1 MADPAPTRPFSDD
14 EQGVA
19 FPRVNGKRSTSAT
32 GQGVFA
38 DAARVA
44 DERLA
49 TQIESST
56 DWRND
61 YLDAARRLLETSLTT
76 VHHPTTMS
84 MAGLQS
90 LHDRFVFVRDEEEV
104 PLRSAV
110 GSGGTREI
118 HTTTITGEGSVDDE
132 GLSVPYKGRR
142 LSGDELHRQLDTW
155 TDAGTIEPT
164 FAESIRA
171 VASHPDWLDL
181 SDQTVAILGAGA
193 EMGPLHSLSRWGA
206 TVVPLDLE
214 RPLLWERILGHVR
227 RGRGRAIVPV
237 RHPVDADSDG
247 DIVAAAAGVNLI
259 TDMPEVASWLATL
272 DGPLTLGNYLYA
284 DGATHVRVNMAADAV
299 TEHLMN
305 QRDDLSLAVLATPT
319 DVFAVPE
326 ETVESSRR
334 GAAGRKGPGLVVKSA
349 ARTVTR
355 GKLFAPNYADTFT
368 TPDGLRLGI
377 ADCLVAQQ
385 GPNYAL
391 AKRLQRWR
399 AATAREQ
406 GVVTSINVAPPT
418 RTRSVMKNRVLAA
431 AYAGAGAFGVE
442 VFDPSTSNTLMAAML
457 VHDLRN
463 TKSVAQPG
471 TTLEHPHELF
481 WHGANHG
488 GLWRNPYAARS
499 VLGLAVVL
507 GMVPR
512 GA

>member
-1 MADPAPTRPFSDD
+1 MAVQPSTHHFRDD
-14 EQGVA
+14 EEGVS
-19 FPRVNGKRSTSAT
+19 FPRVDGQRSTSAT
-32 GQGVFA
+32 GRGVFA
-38 DAARVA
+38 DAARVV
-44 DERLA
+44 DDGLA
-49 TQIESST
+49 EQIAASRN
-56 DWRND
+56 WRRD
-61 YLDAARRLLETSLTT
+61 YLDAARRLLEASLTS
-76 VHHPTTMS
+76 VHEPTSMS
-84 MAGLQS
+84 MAGLRS
-90 LHDRFVFVRDEEEV
+90 LHDRFVFVHEGEDM
-104 PLRSAV
+104 PLGAAV
-110 GSGGTREI
+110 QTAGAEPI
-118 HTTTITGEGSVDDE
+118 HTVEVAGRGPADDAV
-132 GLSVPYKGRR
+132 LSVPYRGGR
-142 LSGDELHRQLDTW
+142 LSGDALHRRLDAW
-155 TDAGTIEPT
+155 CDAGTVEPT
-164 FAESIRA
+164 FAESIRTVMA
-171 VASHPDWLDL
+171 NPDWLDL
-181 SDQTVAILGAGA
+181 SDLTVVILGAGA
-193 EMGPLHSLSRWGA
+193 EMGPLHSVSRWGA
-206 TVVPLDLE
+206 TVVPIDLE
-214 RPLLWERILGHVR
+214 RPLLWERVLAHVR

-237 RHPVDADSDG
+237 RHPVG
-247 DIVAAAAGVNLI
+247 DDDDDVIAAAAGVNLI
-259 TDMPEVASWLATL
+259 THMPEVATWLATL

-284 DGATHVRVNMAADAV
+284 DGATHVRVNMAADAI
-299 TEHLMN
+299 TEHLLS
-305 QRDDLSLAVLATPT
+305 QRDDVSLAVLATPT

-334 GAAGRKGPGLVVKSA
+334 RSAGRRAPGLVKSA

-355 GKLFAPNYADTFT
+355 GRLFAPNYPDLLT
-368 TPDGLRLGI
+368 TPDGLQVGV

-399 AATAREQ
+399 AATARER

-418 RTRSVMKNRVLAA
+418 RTRSVMKNRALAA

-481 WHGANHG
+481 WHGAAHG

-507 GMVPR
+507 GMIPR